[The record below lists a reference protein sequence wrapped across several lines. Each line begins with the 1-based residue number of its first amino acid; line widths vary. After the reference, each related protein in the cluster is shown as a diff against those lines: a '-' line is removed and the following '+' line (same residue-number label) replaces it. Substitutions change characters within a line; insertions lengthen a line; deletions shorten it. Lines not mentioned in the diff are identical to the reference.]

1 MVMPMSSALLFGVH
15 IFFSKEAGTGRIH
28 LIVFSRSVP
37 RMKWW
42 TCPHM
47 AAFVPPAATLQRDDN
62 FESRGPS
69 SLTFIPCNG
78 LAAD

>member
-28 LIVFSRSVP
+28 LIVFSRSAP

-42 TCPHM
+42 TCPHG
-47 AAFVPPAATLQRDDN
+47 APFHQLQR
-62 FESRGPS
+62 
-69 SLTFIPCNG
+69 PC
-78 LAAD
+78 